1 MKLSPFEKKVRKAQR
16 DAARREVRLDRQAQT
31 LDAAA
36 QQHSSTANGDLRLLS
51 AYVIR
56 AKHKANAFP
65 MQFGRSTPR
74 ACARPPPGRTMEEQQ
89 L

>member
-1 MKLSPFEKKVRKAQR
+1 MLRGVKSGLTGKPKPLRG
-16 DAARREVRLDRQAQT
+16 